1 MTSDSAPLEGD
12 QEFADATE
20 QDDLIE
26 QTDNSG
32 DPGTEEVSQ
41 DPNWV
46 PESDTDEPAEVAE

>member
-1 MTSDSAPLEGD
+1 MTTSEGE
-12 QEFADATE
+12 EFADATQ

-32 DPGTEEVSQ
+32 DPTTEEVSQ

-46 PESDTDEPAEVAE
+46 PESTTDAPAEVME